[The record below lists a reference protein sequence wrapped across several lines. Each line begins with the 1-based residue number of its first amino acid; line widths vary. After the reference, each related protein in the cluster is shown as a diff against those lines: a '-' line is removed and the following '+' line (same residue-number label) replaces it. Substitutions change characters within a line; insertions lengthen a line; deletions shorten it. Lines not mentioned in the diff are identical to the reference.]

1 MKTELKTG
9 AVILLLLLVMVPEG
23 CVSFGMF
30 TGHRNGKRTL
40 QKVLIS
46 IPCTRAHKSN
56 LNQNNLLNRMFKKH
70 FFSFFYRKVQKKN
83 VQLPDS
89 WDAVCLIAVNLETK
103 ILKNQQKRKQRQN
116 MSRVSVMLNLSLFT
130 RSSQDII
137 INTQS

>member
-56 LNQNNLLNRMFKKH
+56 LNQNNLQNRMFKKH
-70 FFSFFYRKVQKKN
+70 FFSFF
-83 VQLPDS
+83 
-89 WDAVCLIAVNLETK
+89 
-103 ILKNQQKRKQRQN
+103 
-116 MSRVSVMLNLSLFT
+116 
-130 RSSQDII
+130 
-137 INTQS
+137 